1 MPPAAGLAGGTGAQY
16 ADRPWLDPDAA
27 PFIRIQGVSKRFG
40 AFTAVGSVD
49 LDIYRGELFS
59 LLGGSGCGKTT
70 LLRML
75 AGFEIPSGG
84 SITIDGADMTDVP
97 AYRRPVNMMFQ
108 SYALFPH
115 MNVESNVA
123 YGLKR
128 DGVAKAEI
136 AKRVGD
142 ILEMVELRQFGKRK
156 PHQLSGGQR
165 QRVALARALV
175 KQPKVLLL
183 DEPLGA
189 LDKRLREQ
197 TQFELMKI
205 QDQLGI
211 TFIVVTH
218 DQEEAMTLSTRIAVM
233 DAGNIIQVGEPS
245 EVYERPKTRKIA
257 NFIGTINTFEGNIA
271 AGGKGGWHLACPR
284 VREPLRAP
292 KDADI
297 KDGQKALLAIRPEK
311 ITMSKSKPG
320 DDKLQSLRGEV
331 LELAYMGNLSIYRV
345 RVDGGQVVQVT
356 APNLQRTDRNK
367 IDWEDRVYLSWRPE
381 NSLIL
386 RD

>member
-1 MPPAAGLAGGTGAQY
+1 MNEAAAESHA
-16 ADRPWLDPDAA
+16 ARPWLEPDAR
-27 PFIRIQGVSKRFG
+27 PFIRIRGVTKTFG
-40 AFTAVGSVD
+40 AFTAVGNVD

-75 AGFEIPSGG
+75 AGFESPSSGR
-84 SITIDGADMTDVP
+84 IDIDDVDMTDVP
-97 AYRRPVNMMFQ
+97 PYQRPVNMMFQ

-115 MNVESNVA
+115 MSVESNVA

-128 DGVAKAEI
+128 DGVAKTEI
-136 AKRVGD
+136 EKRVGE
-142 ILEMVELRQFGKRK
+142 ILKMVELHSYQKRK

-175 KQPKVLLL
+175 KRPKVLLL

-197 TQFELMKI
+197 TQFELMNI

-257 NFIGTINTFEGNIA
+257 NFIGSINVFDGSV
-271 AGGKGGWHLACPR
+271 AGDSNSDGDGFHLVCAQ
-284 VREPLRAP
+284 VNETLPLP
-292 KDADI
+292 KADI
-297 KDGQKALLAIRPEK
+297 KSGQKVTLAIRPEK
-311 ITMSKSKPG
+311 ISMSKTKPE
-320 DDKLQSLRGEV
+320 KSARHVCLQGEV

-356 APNLQRTDRNK
+356 APNLQRLDRRQ
-367 IDWEDRVYLSWRPE
+367 IDWGARVYLSWRTE
-381 NSLIL
+381 NSLVL